1 MPNDLSSVWTRLD
14 ATRPSGERRI
24 TDLFDAD
31 PNRVQEFTTRAD
43 GLIFD
48 YSKTNIDK
56 TSRDALLDLAV
67 HVAEKRDAMFAGARI
82 NETEDRSVLHT
93 ALRNYAGGVH
103 IRIVGLA
110 ASAASIIAMA
120 GESEMTPTGMM
131 MIHNVQTEADG
142 DYRQMEHTAGILRDA
157 NHAIISAYIA
167 KTGRP
172 EAEIAAMMDAET
184 WITAERA
191 VELGLVDRVMQPD
204 TGQKPMAA
212 DFYSGMLSEDALRRA
227 ENFLKGQAA
236 EPDFFMP
243 ERAQAEAKLKF
254 LKLKGELK

>member
-1 MPNDLSSVWTRLD
+1 MKISIRGPIVSSNRHRLYQFYGMEATSPRSVAD
-14 ATRPSGERRI
+14 ALAKGNGERAEVEI
-24 TDLFDAD
+24 
-31 PNRVQEFTTRAD
+31 NSGGGE
-43 GLIFD
+43 IFAASEI
-48 YSKTNIDK
+48 Y
-56 TSRDALLDLAV
+56 
-67 HVAEKRDAMFAGARI
+67 
-82 NETEDRSVLHT
+82 T
-93 ALRNYAGGVH
+93 ALRSYAGGV
-103 IRIVGLA
+103 IVRIVGLA

-131 MIHNVQTEADG
+131 MIHNVQTETSG
-142 DYRQMEHTAGILRDA
+142 DYRQMEHTAGTLRDA

-204 TGQKPMAA
+204 TGQKPLAA

>member
-1 MPNDLSSVWTRLD
+1 MKISIRGPIVSSNQHRFYQFYGMEATSPRSVAD
-14 ATRPSGERRI
+14 ALAKGNGERAEVEI
-24 TDLFDAD
+24 
-31 PNRVQEFTTRAD
+31 NSGGGE
-43 GLIFD
+43 IFAASEI
-48 YSKTNIDK
+48 Y
-56 TSRDALLDLAV
+56 
-67 HVAEKRDAMFAGARI
+67 
-82 NETEDRSVLHT
+82 T
-93 ALRNYAGGVH
+93 ALRSYAGGVH

-131 MIHNVQTEADG
+131 MIHNVQTETSG
-142 DYRQMEHTAGILRDA
+142 DYRQMEHTAGTLRDA

-204 TGQKPMAA
+204 TGQKPLAA

>member
-1 MPNDLSSVWTRLD
+1 MKISIRGPIVSSNQHRFYQFYGMEATSPRSVAD
-14 ATRPSGERRI
+14 ALAKGNGERAEVEI
-24 TDLFDAD
+24 
-31 PNRVQEFTTRAD
+31 NSGGGE
-43 GLIFD
+43 IFAASEI
-48 YSKTNIDK
+48 Y
-56 TSRDALLDLAV
+56 
-67 HVAEKRDAMFAGARI
+67 
-82 NETEDRSVLHT
+82 T
-93 ALRNYAGGVH
+93 ALRNYAGGV
-103 IRIVGLA
+103 IVRIVGLA

-131 MIHNVQTEADG
+131 MIHNVQSSADG
-142 DYRQMEHTAGILRDA
+142 DYRQMEHTAGVLRDA
-157 NHAIISAYIA
+157 NNAIISAYVA

-204 TGQKPMAA
+204 TGQKPLAA
-212 DFYSGMLSEDALRRA
+212 DFYSGMLSEDAFRRA
-227 ENFLKGQAA
+227 ENFLKDRAA

>member
-1 MPNDLSSVWTRLD
+1 MKISIRGPIVSSNQHRFYQFYGME
-14 ATRPSGERRI
+14 ATSPRSVADTLAKGNGERAEVEI
-24 TDLFDAD
+24 
-31 PNRVQEFTTRAD
+31 NSGGGE
-43 GLIFD
+43 IFAASEI
-48 YSKTNIDK
+48 Y
-56 TSRDALLDLAV
+56 
-67 HVAEKRDAMFAGARI
+67 
-82 NETEDRSVLHT
+82 T
-93 ALRNYAGGVH
+93 ALRNYAGGV
-103 IRIVGLA
+103 IVRIVGLA

-131 MIHNVQTEADG
+131 MIHNVQTSADG
-142 DYRQMEHTAGILRDA
+142 DYRQMEHTAGVLRDA
-157 NHAIISAYIA
+157 NHAIISAYVA

-204 TGQKPMAA
+204 TGQKPLAA

>member
-1 MPNDLSSVWTRLD
+1 MKISIRGPIVSSNQHRLYQFYGMEAASPKSVAD
-14 ATRPSGERRI
+14 ALAKGNGERAEVEI
-24 TDLFDAD
+24 
-31 PNRVQEFTTRAD
+31 NSGGGE
-43 GLIFD
+43 IFAASEI
-48 YSKTNIDK
+48 Y
-56 TSRDALLDLAV
+56 
-67 HVAEKRDAMFAGARI
+67 
-82 NETEDRSVLHT
+82 T
-93 ALRNYAGGVH
+93 ALRNYAGGV
-103 IRIVGLA
+103 IVRIVGLA

-131 MIHNVQTEADG
+131 MIHNVQSSADG
-142 DYRQMEHTAGILRDA
+142 DYRQMEHTAGVLRDA
-157 NHAIISAYIA
+157 NHAIISAYVD

>member
-1 MPNDLSSVWTRLD
+1 MKISIRGPIVSSNQHRLYQFYGMEATSPKSVAD
-14 ATRPSGERRI
+14 ALTKGNGERAEVEI
-24 TDLFDAD
+24 
-31 PNRVQEFTTRAD
+31 NSGGGE
-43 GLIFD
+43 IFAASEI
-48 YSKTNIDK
+48 Y
-56 TSRDALLDLAV
+56 
-67 HVAEKRDAMFAGARI
+67 
-82 NETEDRSVLHT
+82 T
-93 ALRNYAGGVH
+93 ALRNYAGGV
-103 IRIVGLA
+103 IVRIVGLA

-131 MIHNVQTEADG
+131 MIHNVQTSTDG
-142 DYRQMEHTAGILRDA
+142 DYRQMEHTAGVLRDA
-157 NHAIISAYIA
+157 NHAIISAYVA

-172 EAEIAAMMDAET
+172 EAEITAMMDAET

-204 TGQKPMAA
+204 TGQKPLAA

>member
-1 MPNDLSSVWTRLD
+1 MKISIRGPIVSSNQHRFYQFYGMEATSPRSVAD
-14 ATRPSGERRI
+14 ALAKGNGERAEVEI
-24 TDLFDAD
+24 
-31 PNRVQEFTTRAD
+31 NSGGGE
-43 GLIFD
+43 IFAASEI
-48 YSKTNIDK
+48 Y
-56 TSRDALLDLAV
+56 
-67 HVAEKRDAMFAGARI
+67 
-82 NETEDRSVLHT
+82 T
-93 ALRNYAGGVH
+93 ALRSYAGGVH

-120 GESEMTPTGMM
+120 GKSEMTPTGMM
-131 MIHNVQTEADG
+131 MIHNVQTEASG
-142 DYRQMEHTAGILRDA
+142 DYRQMEHTAGTLRDA
-157 NHAIISAYIA
+157 NHAIISAYVA

>member
-1 MPNDLSSVWTRLD
+1 MKISIRGPIVSSNQHRLYQFYGMEATSPRSVAD
-14 ATRPSGERRI
+14 ALAKGNGERAEVEI
-24 TDLFDAD
+24 
-31 PNRVQEFTTRAD
+31 NSGGGE
-43 GLIFD
+43 IFAASEI
-48 YSKTNIDK
+48 Y
-56 TSRDALLDLAV
+56 
-67 HVAEKRDAMFAGARI
+67 
-82 NETEDRSVLHT
+82 T
-93 ALRNYAGGVH
+93 ALRNYAGGV
-103 IRIVGLA
+103 IVRIVGLA

-131 MIHNVQTEADG
+131 MVHNVQTKASG
-142 DYRQMEHTAGILRDA
+142 DYRQMEHTAGTLRDA

-184 WITAERA
+184 WVTADRA

-204 TGQKPMAA
+204 NGQKPLAA

>member
-1 MPNDLSSVWTRLD
+1 MKISIRGPIVSSNRHRLYQFYGME
-14 ATRPSGERRI
+14 ATSPRSVADELAKGNGERAEVEI
-24 TDLFDAD
+24 
-31 PNRVQEFTTRAD
+31 NSGGGE
-43 GLIFD
+43 IFAASEI
-48 YSKTNIDK
+48 Y
-56 TSRDALLDLAV
+56 
-67 HVAEKRDAMFAGARI
+67 
-82 NETEDRSVLHT
+82 T
-93 ALRNYAGGVH
+93 ALRNYAGGV
-103 IRIVGLA
+103 IVRIVGLA

-131 MIHNVQTEADG
+131 MIHNVQSSADG
-142 DYRQMEHTAGILRDA
+142 DYRQMEHTAGVLRDA
-157 NHAIISAYIA
+157 NHAIISAYVA

-191 VELGLVDRVMQPD
+191 VEIGLVDRVMQPD
-204 TGQKPMAA
+204 TGQKPLAA

>member
-1 MPNDLSSVWTRLD
+1 MKISIRGPIVSSNQHRFYQFYGMEATSPKSVAD
-14 ATRPSGERRI
+14 ALAKGNGERAEVEI
-24 TDLFDAD
+24 
-31 PNRVQEFTTRAD
+31 NSGGGE
-43 GLIFD
+43 IFAASEI
-48 YSKTNIDK
+48 Y
-56 TSRDALLDLAV
+56 
-67 HVAEKRDAMFAGARI
+67 
-82 NETEDRSVLHT
+82 T
-93 ALRNYAGGVH
+93 ALRNYAGGV
-103 IRIVGLA
+103 IVRIVGLA

-120 GESEMTPTGMM
+120 GESEITPTGMM
-131 MIHNVQTEADG
+131 MIHNVQSSADG
-142 DYRQMEHTAGILRDA
+142 DYRQMEHTAGVLRDA

-191 VELGLVDRVMQPD
+191 VELGRVDREQPK
-204 TGQKPMAA
+204 TRRQPRAGSS
-212 DFYSGMLSEDALRRA
+212 FGMLSEDALRRA

>member
-1 MPNDLSSVWTRLD
+1 MKISIRGPIVSSNQHRLYQFYGMEATSPRSVAD
-14 ATRPSGERRI
+14 ALAKGNGERAEVEI
-24 TDLFDAD
+24 
-31 PNRVQEFTTRAD
+31 NSGGGE
-43 GLIFD
+43 IFAASEI
-48 YSKTNIDK
+48 Y
-56 TSRDALLDLAV
+56 
-67 HVAEKRDAMFAGARI
+67 
-82 NETEDRSVLHT
+82 T
-93 ALRNYAGGVH
+93 ALRNYAGGV
-103 IRIVGLA
+103 IVRIVGLA

-131 MIHNVQTEADG
+131 MVHNVQTKASG
-142 DYRQMEHTAGILRDA
+142 DYRQMEHTAGTLRDA
-157 NHAIISAYIA
+157 NHAIISAYVA

-204 TGQKPMAA
+204 TGQKPLAA

>member
-1 MPNDLSSVWTRLD
+1 MKISIRGPIVSSNQHRFYQWYGME
-14 ATRPSGERRI
+14 ATSPKSVAEALAKGNGERAEVEI
-24 TDLFDAD
+24 
-31 PNRVQEFTTRAD
+31 NSGGGE
-43 GLIFD
+43 IFAASEI
-48 YSKTNIDK
+48 Y
-56 TSRDALLDLAV
+56 
-67 HVAEKRDAMFAGARI
+67 
-82 NETEDRSVLHT
+82 T
-93 ALRNYAGGVH
+93 ALRNYAGGV
-103 IRIVGLA
+103 IVRIVGLA

-131 MIHNVQTEADG
+131 MIHNVQSSADG
-142 DYRQMEHTAGILRDA
+142 DYRQMEHTAGVLRDA
-157 NHAIISAYIA
+157 NHAIISAYVD

-204 TGQKPMAA
+204 TGQKPLAA
-212 DFYSGMLSEDALRRA
+212 DFYSGMLSEDALKRA
-227 ENFLKGQAA
+227 ENFLKDRAA

>member
-1 MPNDLSSVWTRLD
+1 MKISIRGPIVSSNQHRFYQFYGME
-14 ATRPSGERRI
+14 ATSPKSV
-24 TDLFDAD
+24 A
-31 PNRVQEFTTRAD
+31 
-43 GLIFD
+43 
-48 YSKTNIDK
+48 
-56 TSRDALLDLAV
+56 DALAKGNGEQ
-67 HVAEKRDAMFAGARI
+67 AEVEINSGGGEIFAASEI
-82 NETEDRSVLHT
+82 YT

-131 MIHNVQTEADG
+131 MIHNVQSSADG

-157 NHAIISAYIA
+157 NHAIISAYVT

-204 TGQKPMAA
+204 TGQKPLAA

-236 EPDFFMP
+236 EPVFFMP

>member
-1 MPNDLSSVWTRLD
+1 MKISIRGPIVSSNQHRFYQWYGMEATSPKSVAD
-14 ATRPSGERRI
+14 ALAKGNGERAEVEI
-24 TDLFDAD
+24 
-31 PNRVQEFTTRAD
+31 NSGGGE
-43 GLIFD
+43 IFAA
-48 YSKTNIDK
+48 S
-56 TSRDALLDLAV
+56 
-67 HVAEKRDAMFAGARI
+67 EI
-82 NETEDRSVLHT
+82 NT
-93 ALRNYAGGVH
+93 ALRNYAGGV
-103 IRIVGLA
+103 IVRIVGLA

-131 MIHNVQTEADG
+131 MIHNVQSSADG
-142 DYRQMEHTAGILRDA
+142 DYRQMEHTAGVLRDA
-157 NHAIISAYIA
+157 NHAMISAYVA

-204 TGQKPMAA
+204 TGQKPLAA
-212 DFYSGMLSEDALRRA
+212 DFYSGMLSEDALKRA
-227 ENFLKGQAA
+227 ENFLKNQAA
-236 EPDFFMP
+236 GPDFFMP

>member
-1 MPNDLSSVWTRLD
+1 MKISIRGPIVSSNQHRFYQWYGMEATSPKSVAD
-14 ATRPSGERRI
+14 ALASGNGERAEVEI
-24 TDLFDAD
+24 
-31 PNRVQEFTTRAD
+31 NSGGGE
-43 GLIFD
+43 IFAASEI
-48 YSKTNIDK
+48 Y
-56 TSRDALLDLAV
+56 
-67 HVAEKRDAMFAGARI
+67 
-82 NETEDRSVLHT
+82 T
-93 ALRNYAGGVH
+93 AL
-103 IRIVGLA
+103 RIVGLA

-131 MIHNVQTEADG
+131 MIHNVQSSADG
-142 DYRQMEHTAGILRDA
+142 DYRQMEHTAGVLRDA
-157 NHAIISAYIA
+157 NHAIISAYVA

-191 VELGLVDRVMQPD
+191 VELGLVDRVMKPD
-204 TGQKPMAA
+204 NGQKPLAA
-212 DFYSGMLSEDALRRA
+212 DFYSGMLSEDAIRRA

-243 ERAQAEAKLKF
+243 ERAQTEAKLKF

>member
-1 MPNDLSSVWTRLD
+1 MKISIRGPIVSSNQHRFYQFYGMEATSPKSVAD
-14 ATRPSGERRI
+14 ALAKGNGERAEVEI
-24 TDLFDAD
+24 
-31 PNRVQEFTTRAD
+31 NSGGGE
-43 GLIFD
+43 IFAASEI
-48 YSKTNIDK
+48 Y
-56 TSRDALLDLAV
+56 
-67 HVAEKRDAMFAGARI
+67 
-82 NETEDRSVLHT
+82 T

-110 ASAASIIAMA
+110 ASAASNIAKA

-131 MIHNVQTEADG
+131 MIHNEQTAASG
-142 DYRQMEHTAGILRDA
+142 DYRHMEHTAGTLRDA
-157 NHAIISAYIA
+157 NHAIISAYVA

-204 TGQKPMAA
+204 TGQKPLAA

>member
-1 MPNDLSSVWTRLD
+1 MKISIRGPIVSSNQHRFYQWYGMEATSPKSVAD
-14 ATRPSGERRI
+14 ALASGNGER
-24 TDLFDAD
+24 
-31 PNRVQEFTTRAD
+31 
-43 GLIFD
+43 
-48 YSKTNIDK
+48 
-56 TSRDALLDLAV
+56 
-67 HVAEKRDAMFAGARI
+67 AEVEINSGASEI
-82 NETEDRSVLHT
+82 YT

-131 MIHNVQTEADG
+131 MIHNVQSSADG
-142 DYRQMEHTAGILRDA
+142 DYRQMEHTAGVLRDA

-167 KTGRP
+167 KTGKT
-172 EAEIAAMMDAET
+172 EQEIAAMMDAET

-204 TGQKPMAA
+204 TGQKPLAA

>member
-1 MPNDLSSVWTRLD
+1 MKISIRGPIVSSNQHRFYQFYGMEATSPKSVAD
-14 ATRPSGERRI
+14 ALAKGNGERAEVEI
-24 TDLFDAD
+24 
-31 PNRVQEFTTRAD
+31 NSGGGE
-43 GLIFD
+43 IFAASEI
-48 YSKTNIDK
+48 Y
-56 TSRDALLDLAV
+56 
-67 HVAEKRDAMFAGARI
+67 
-82 NETEDRSVLHT
+82 T

-103 IRIVGLA
+103 IHIVGLA

-131 MIHNVQTEADG
+131 MIHNVQTEASG
-142 DYRQMEHTAGILRDA
+142 DYRQMEHTAETLRDA

-191 VELGLVDRVMQPD
+191 VELGLVDRVMQLD
-204 TGQKPMAA
+204 TGKKPLAA
-212 DFYSGMLSEDALRRA
+212 DFYSGMLSEDACKRA
-227 ENFLKGQAA
+227 ENFLKDQAA

>member
-1 MPNDLSSVWTRLD
+1 MKISIRGPIVSSNQHRFYQFYGMEATSPRSVAD
-14 ATRPSGERRI
+14 ALAKGNGERAEVEI
-24 TDLFDAD
+24 
-31 PNRVQEFTTRAD
+31 NSGGGE
-43 GLIFD
+43 IFAASEI
-48 YSKTNIDK
+48 Y
-56 TSRDALLDLAV
+56 
-67 HVAEKRDAMFAGARI
+67 
-82 NETEDRSVLHT
+82 T

-120 GESEMTPTGMM
+120 GESEMMPTGMM
-131 MIHNVQTEADG
+131 MIHNVQASADG
-142 DYRQMEHTAGILRDA
+142 DYRQMEHTAGVLRDA
-157 NHAIISAYIA
+157 NHAIISAYVA

-204 TGQKPMAA
+204 TGQKPLAA

-227 ENFLKGQAA
+227 ENFLEGQAA

>member
-1 MPNDLSSVWTRLD
+1 MKISIRGPIVSSNQHRFYQFYGMEATSPRSVAD
-14 ATRPSGERRI
+14 ALAKGNGERAEVEI
-24 TDLFDAD
+24 
-31 PNRVQEFTTRAD
+31 NSGGGE
-43 GLIFD
+43 IFAASEI
-48 YSKTNIDK
+48 Y
-56 TSRDALLDLAV
+56 
-67 HVAEKRDAMFAGARI
+67 
-82 NETEDRSVLHT
+82 T
-93 ALRNYAGGVH
+93 ALRSYAGGV
-103 IRIVGLA
+103 IVRIVGLA

-131 MIHNVQTEADG
+131 MIHNVQTEASG
-142 DYRQMEHTAGILRDA
+142 DYRQMEHTAGTLRDA

-204 TGQKPMAA
+204 TGQKPLAA

-227 ENFLKGQAA
+227 ENFLKGKAA

>member
-1 MPNDLSSVWTRLD
+1 MKISIRGPIVSSNQHRLYQFYGME
-14 ATRPSGERRI
+14 ATSPRSV
-24 TDLFDAD
+24 A
-31 PNRVQEFTTRAD
+31 
-43 GLIFD
+43 
-48 YSKTNIDK
+48 
-56 TSRDALLDLAV
+56 DALAKGNV
-67 HVAEKRDAMFAGARI
+67 EINSGGGEIFAASEI
-82 NETEDRSVLHT
+82 YT
-93 ALRNYAGGVH
+93 ALRNYAGGV
-103 IRIVGLA
+103 IVRIVGLA

-131 MIHNVQTEADG
+131 MVHNVQTKASG
-142 DYRQMEHTAGILRDA
+142 DYRQMEHTAGTLRDA

-204 TGQKPMAA
+204 TGQKPLAA

>member
-1 MPNDLSSVWTRLD
+1 MKISIRGPIVSSNRHRFYQWYGMEATSPKSVAD
-14 ATRPSGERRI
+14 ALASGNGERAEVEI
-24 TDLFDAD
+24 
-31 PNRVQEFTTRAD
+31 NSGGGE
-43 GLIFD
+43 IFAASEI
-48 YSKTNIDK
+48 Y
-56 TSRDALLDLAV
+56 
-67 HVAEKRDAMFAGARI
+67 
-82 NETEDRSVLHT
+82 T

-131 MIHNVQTEADG
+131 MIHNVQSSADG
-142 DYRQMEHTAGILRDA
+142 DYRQMEHTAGVLRDA
-157 NHAIISAYIA
+157 NHAIISAYVA

-191 VELGLVDRVMQPD
+191 VELGLIDRVMQPD
-204 TGQKPMAA
+204 TGQKPLAA

>member
-1 MPNDLSSVWTRLD
+1 MKISIRGPIVSSNQHRLYQFYGMEATSPRSVAD
-14 ATRPSGERRI
+14 ALAKGNGER
-24 TDLFDAD
+24 
-31 PNRVQEFTTRAD
+31 
-43 GLIFD
+43 
-48 YSKTNIDK
+48 
-56 TSRDALLDLAV
+56 
-67 HVAEKRDAMFAGARI
+67 AEVEINSGGGEVFAASEI
-82 NETEDRSVLHT
+82 YT
-93 ALRNYAGGVH
+93 ALRNYAGGV
-103 IRIVGLA
+103 IVRIVGLA

-131 MIHNVQTEADG
+131 MIHNVQSSADG
-142 DYRQMEHTAGILRDA
+142 DYRQMEHTAGVLRDA
-157 NHAIISAYIA
+157 NHAIISAYVA

-204 TGQKPMAA
+204 TGQKPLAA
-212 DFYSGMLSEDALRRA
+212 DFYSGMLSEDALKRA
-227 ENFLKGQAA
+227 ENFLKDQAA

>member
-1 MPNDLSSVWTRLD
+1 MKISIRGPIVSSNQHRFYQWYGMEATSPKSVAD
-14 ATRPSGERRI
+14 ALAAGNGERAEVEI
-24 TDLFDAD
+24 
-31 PNRVQEFTTRAD
+31 NSGGGE
-43 GLIFD
+43 IFAASEI
-48 YSKTNIDK
+48 Y
-56 TSRDALLDLAV
+56 TS
-67 HVAEKRDAMFAGARI
+67 
-82 NETEDRSVLHT
+82 
-93 ALRNYAGGVH
+93 LRNYAGGVH

-131 MIHNVQTEADG
+131 MIHNVQSSADG
-142 DYRQMEHTAGILRDA
+142 DYRQMEHTAGVLRDA
-157 NHAIISAYIA
+157 NHAIISAYVA

-204 TGQKPMAA
+204 TGQKPLAA

>member
-1 MPNDLSSVWTRLD
+1 MKISIRGPIVSSNQHRLYQFYGMEATSPRSVAD
-14 ATRPSGERRI
+14 ALAKGNGERAEVEI
-24 TDLFDAD
+24 
-31 PNRVQEFTTRAD
+31 NSGGGE
-43 GLIFD
+43 IFAASEI
-48 YSKTNIDK
+48 Y
-56 TSRDALLDLAV
+56 
-67 HVAEKRDAMFAGARI
+67 
-82 NETEDRSVLHT
+82 T
-93 ALRNYAGGVH
+93 ALRNYAGGV
-103 IRIVGLA
+103 IVRIVGLA

-131 MIHNVQTEADG
+131 MVHNVQTKASG
-142 DYRQMEHTAGILRDA
+142 DYRQMEHTAGTLRDA
-157 NHAIISAYIA
+157 NHAIISAYVA

-191 VELGLVDRVMQPD
+191 VELGLVDRIMQPD
-204 TGQKPMAA
+204 GEQKPLAA

>member
-1 MPNDLSSVWTRLD
+1 MKISIRGPIVSSNQHRFYQFYGMEATSPKSVAD
-14 ATRPSGERRI
+14 ALAKGNGERAEVEI
-24 TDLFDAD
+24 NSGGGD
-31 PNRVQEFTTRAD
+31 
-43 GLIFD
+43 IFAASEI
-48 YSKTNIDK
+48 Y
-56 TSRDALLDLAV
+56 
-67 HVAEKRDAMFAGARI
+67 
-82 NETEDRSVLHT
+82 T

-131 MIHNVQTEADG
+131 MIHNVQSSADG
-142 DYRQMEHTAGILRDA
+142 DYRQMEHTAGVLRDA
-157 NHAIISAYIA
+157 NRAIISAYVA

-172 EAEIAAMMDAET
+172 EAEIADMMDAET

-191 VELGLVDRVMQPD
+191 VELGLVDRVMKPD
-204 TGQKPMAA
+204 TGQKPLAA
-212 DFYSGMLSEDALRRA
+212 DFYSGMLSEDALKRA
-227 ENFLKGQAA
+227 ENFLKDQAA

>member
-1 MPNDLSSVWTRLD
+1 MKISIRGPIVSSNQHRFYQFYGMEATSPRSVAD
-14 ATRPSGERRI
+14 ALAKGNGERAEVEI
-24 TDLFDAD
+24 
-31 PNRVQEFTTRAD
+31 NSGGGE
-43 GLIFD
+43 IFAASEI
-48 YSKTNIDK
+48 Y
-56 TSRDALLDLAV
+56 
-67 HVAEKRDAMFAGARI
+67 
-82 NETEDRSVLHT
+82 T
-93 ALRNYAGGVH
+93 ALRSYAGGV
-103 IRIVGLA
+103 IVRIVGLA

-131 MIHNVQTEADG
+131 MIHNVQTEASG
-142 DYRQMEHTAGILRDA
+142 DYRQMEHTAGTLRDA

-204 TGQKPMAA
+204 TGQKPLAA

>member
-1 MPNDLSSVWTRLD
+1 MKISIRGPIVSSNQHRLYQFYGLEATSPRSVMD
-14 ATRPSGERRI
+14 ALAKGSGERAEVEI
-24 TDLFDAD
+24 
-31 PNRVQEFTTRAD
+31 NSGGGE
-43 GLIFD
+43 IFAASEI
-48 YSKTNIDK
+48 Y
-56 TSRDALLDLAV
+56 
-67 HVAEKRDAMFAGARI
+67 
-82 NETEDRSVLHT
+82 T

-131 MIHNVQTEADG
+131 MIHNVQSSADG
-142 DYRQMEHTAGILRDA
+142 DYRQMEHTAGVLRDA
-157 NHAIISAYIA
+157 NHAIISAYVA

-184 WITAERA
+184 WVTAERA
-191 VELGLVDRVMQPD
+191 VELGLVDRVMQPA
-204 TGQKPMAA
+204 GEQKPLAA

>member
-1 MPNDLSSVWTRLD
+1 MKISIRGPIVSSNQHRFYQWYGMEATSPKSVAD
-14 ATRPSGERRI
+14 ALAKGNGERAEVEI
-24 TDLFDAD
+24 
-31 PNRVQEFTTRAD
+31 NSGGGE
-43 GLIFD
+43 IFAASEI
-48 YSKTNIDK
+48 Y
-56 TSRDALLDLAV
+56 
-67 HVAEKRDAMFAGARI
+67 
-82 NETEDRSVLHT
+82 T
-93 ALRNYAGGVH
+93 ALRSYAGGV
-103 IRIVGLA
+103 IVRIVGLA

-131 MIHNVQTEADG
+131 MIHNVQTEASG
-142 DYRQMEHTAGILRDA
+142 DYRQMEHTAGTLRDA
-157 NHAIISAYIA
+157 NHAIISAYVT

-204 TGQKPMAA
+204 TGQKQLAA
-212 DFYSGMLSEDALRRA
+212 DFYSGMLGEDALKRA
-227 ENFLKGQAA
+227 ENFLKNQAA
-236 EPDFFMP
+236 GPDFFMP